1 MSEEEKNYQPKN
13 DKVADIWR
21 RLSPSAREKRLVQA
35 RRRLELIQ
43 ALDSKSEDLT
53 EREAARQLNAEMD
66 RTTILRWR
74 KRYRELGFD
83 GLIDTRT
90 GPRQPVDPEI
100 CIAICTLRR
109 ADPEIA
115 TADIASHLQQH
126 HGVTVG
132 LTTIK
137 KVLREN
143 GLNRRRGAPAGYK
156 REPREQPLAYGGL
169 KLVEAALVETG
180 YLGAL
185 SQAIADHVEHL
196 PRPETVREIDRSGR
210 DANGRFLPAYN
221 ERFRKGPDDPIGPG
235 FASVAE
241 KRLGMDVDRFE
252 IAKTGQA
259 VIERKLIALLVSPLI
274 GGGGWDGLRTPQAGI
289 LLNEVCGHPYMP
301 ATLDRFTRELK
312 YAGVSATL
320 WEVHARWALDQSR
333 QWGESR
339 RDMVIFVDGCTKPI
353 WTRLFSQST
362 PVSMVGRTMPG
373 LDTVAF
379 HTGYGTPL
387 WMLTFSGRAP
397 LVNIV
402 PEAIGRLDEICG
414 SSSVGRIVVI
424 DAEGFA
430 IPFLKG
436 LEQGN
441 PPRAWVT
448 RIREEWIADKR
459 IFNRC
464 NYRPYRNGDR
474 VRMGLADF
482 NDPDVKGG
490 KFRARVVEI
499 ERRSSGKVTYLGGST
514 LLDLHD
520 WKAADV
526 ADLYFDRW
534 PNQEADFRAV
544 NQAAGFKE
552 VHGYGKQLVDNISV
566 VTELD
571 ELARKSAAARE
582 RLTQQETKLQ
592 GLEQKAHEEK
602 KQLNRRVRRQETV
615 NRNLEAR
622 LETGRI
628 VTPSVQGLADEQRRL
643 GAEITKSNERL
654 TKIQAGCDKT
664 GVQAERTRKRLD
676 GYEKK
681 QEKLESRRK
690 IFAHDVELDS
700 LFNLLKVALVFLISY
715 VLREYLGNSRMAP
728 LTFLDRMA
736 TLPARQ
742 RMTPNFEIITFS
754 WNQRDPE
761 MMTLLREFSSAI
773 NERGLLMRSGRK
785 LRVEVDPEPP
795 PLRPPPASR

>member
-1 MSEEEKNYQPKN
+1 MSQEKMSYEPKN
-13 DKVADIWR
+13 DKVAGIWQ
-21 RLSPSAREKRLVQA
+21 RLSPSVREKRLAQA
-35 RRRLELIQ
+35 RRRLELIR

-74 KRYRELGFD
+74 KRYQEHGFD

-90 GPRQPVDPEI
+90 GPRLPVDPEVR
-100 CIAICTLRR
+100 IAICTLRR
-109 ADPEIA
+109 ADPDIA
-115 TADIASHLQQH
+115 TEDIAAHLKQH

-132 LTTIK
+132 PTTIK

-143 GLNRRRGAPAGYK
+143 GLNRPRGAVSGRK
-156 REPREQPLAYGGL
+156 REPKEQPLAYGGL
-169 KLVEAALVETG
+169 KLLEAAIVETG
-180 YLGAL
+180 YLGEL
-185 SQAIADHVEHL
+185 SQAITAHVENL
-196 PRPETVREIDRSGR
+196 PRPETVREIDKSGR
-210 DANGRFLPAYN
+210 DADGRFLPAYN

-252 IAKTGQA
+252 IAGASQE
-259 VIERKLIALLVSPLI
+259 VIERKLIALLVTPMI
-274 GGGGWDGLRTPQAGI
+274 GGRGWDTLRTPQAGI

-320 WEVHARWALDQSR
+320 WEVHARHTLYQSM
-333 QWGESR
+333 QWGDGR
-339 RDMVIFVDGCTKPI
+339 RDAVIFVDGTTKPI

-373 LDTVAF
+373 LETVAF
-379 HTGYGTPL
+379 HSGYGTPL
-387 WMLTFSGRAP
+387 WMLTCSGRTP
-397 LVNIV
+397 LVKVI
-402 PEAIGRLDEICG
+402 PEAIGRLDDICG
-414 SSSVGRIVVI
+414 SSSVGRIMVI

-430 IPFLKG
+430 ISFLKG
-436 LEQGN
+436 LEQGD
-441 PPRAWVT
+441 PPRAWVS
-448 RIREEWIADKR
+448 RIPEDSVADKR

-474 VRMGLADF
+474 VRMGIADF
-482 NDPDVKGG
+482 NDPEVKDG
-490 KFRARVVEI
+490 KFRMRVVEI

-520 WKAADV
+520 WNAADV

-571 ELARKSAAARE
+571 ELARKSAAARL
-582 RLTQQETKLQ
+582 RFAQQETKLKD
-592 GLEQKAHEEK
+592 LEQKVHEEK

-615 NRNLEAR
+615 NRHLEAR
-622 LETGRI
+622 LEAGRT
-628 VTPSVQGLADEQRRL
+628 VTPSVQSLADEQRSL
-643 GAEITKSNERL
+643 GTEIAKSNERL
-654 TKIQAGCDKT
+654 TKNRDRCDKT
-664 GVQAERTRKRLD
+664 GAQLDRTRNRLD

-681 QEKLESRRK
+681 QEKLEGRRK

-700 LFNLLKVALVFLISY
+700 LFNLLKVALVFLVSY
-715 VLREYLGNSRMAP
+715 VLREYLGNAGMTA
-728 LTFLDRMA
+728 LTFLERMA

-761 MMTLLREFSSAI
+761 MMALLKEFSSAI
-773 NERGLLMRSGRK
+773 NERGLRMRSGRK

-795 PLRPPPASR
+795 PLRAPHPSR